1 MKENEKHNSC
11 ENSCSCHEHDERTHE
26 HHEHE
31 HEHHLDHGHAHHH
44 VHCCGHEHEH
54 EHHHDSCCGHD
65 HEHGHSHGCGCGCS
79 HDHKHDEE
87 DSKVIITRLIAGG
100 VLFIGGLLF
109 KFDYNILLFIAAYV
123 ILGYDVVINGIKSL
137 FKNGIFSEHFLMT
150 IASLGAF
157 ALGDYADG
165 CAVML
170 LYQIGEFFCDTAS
183 EKSEKSIR
191 ELIDVKPE
199 YANLV
204 TESGTKKIKPEE
216 LRTGDIVTVSTGE
229 KIPSDGVVI
238 EGKTR
243 LDTSSMTGESD
254 YSLVN
259 TGDEV
264 ISGTINCDSLI
275 KVKITKP
282 YSESGVSK
290 VVKMLDEI
298 DKNKSSSEKFISVF
312 AKYYTPIVILLAL
325 LTFLVPTLIFGGS
338 FRDWGYRALVFL
350 VVSCPCALVISVP
363 LAFYSA
369 NGCASKYGMLI
380 KGSLAIEK
388 LSKLKIVA
396 FDKTGTLTVGS
407 FRLEAIRCQG
417 IKAEA
422 LETLA
427 YAEYYS
433 THPLSDA
440 LLNEYKKAIGKDI
453 DASRISDYTEIGGK
467 GISVKID
474 GKSVLVGNEKIMRDN
489 RIDFS
494 PAVSKFTVS
503 YLAVDGKYVGYA
515 EFTDGIKPEAKDAID
530 ELKKMKITPALLSG
544 DKMDS
549 VKAVASALGIDEVH
563 YELLPQDKVSIIE
576 GFKSQGN
583 VAFTGD
589 GINDA
594 PVISCS
600 DVGIAM
606 GLNGSD
612 AAIEASDMV
621 LLSDDISRIPLSVKI
636 SKRTMKIVM
645 ENIVFSIGIKVLIM
659 VLGALGYAGLWLAVF
674 GDVGVSIIA
683 VINSLRA
690 MKYNTEE

>member
-298 DKNKSSSEKFISVF
+298 DKNKSSSEKFITVF

-659 VLGALGYAGLWLAVF
+659 ALGALGYAGLWLAVF

>member
-1 MKENEKHNSC
+1 MKENENHNSC
-11 ENSCSCHEHDERTHE
+11 ENSCSCHKHDERTLE

-44 VHCCGHEHEH
+44 EHCCGHEHEH
-54 EHHHDSCCGHD
+54 ERHHDSCCGHD

-170 LYQIGEFFCDTAS
+170 LYQIGEFFCDSAS

-298 DKNKSSSEKFISVF
+298 DKNKSSSEKFITVF

-440 LLNEYKKAIGKDI
+440 LLNEYKKAVGKDI

-494 PAVSKFTVS
+494 PADSKFTVS

-544 DKMDS
+544 DKMNS

>member
-170 LYQIGEFFCDTAS
+170 LYQIGEFFCGTAS

-298 DKNKSSSEKFISVF
+298 DKNKSSSEKFITVF

>member
-44 VHCCGHEHEH
+44 EHCCGHEHEH

-79 HDHKHDEE
+79 HDHKHDED
-87 DSKVIITRLIAGG
+87 DSMVIITRLIAGG

-298 DKNKSSSEKFISVF
+298 DKNKSSSEKFITVF

-325 LTFLVPTLIFGGS
+325 LTFLVPTLIFGGG

-427 YAEYYS
+427 YSEYYS

-440 LLNEYKKAIGKDI
+440 LLNEYKKSVGKDI

-494 PAVSKFTVS
+494 PADSKFTVS

-544 DKMDS
+544 DKMNS

-563 YELLPQDKVSIIE
+563 YELLPQDKVSIIK

-659 VLGALGYAGLWLAVF
+659 VLGALGYAGLCLAVF